1 MTKSNSK
8 TPETILIVDDST
20 ETLELLKRNIDSYNK
35 GYRIYTSTNVSEAIR
50 KLKTIPIDIVITDLQ
65 MPEINGMQ
73 LVKFIRDNHKDTE
86 VLVITGF
93 PSVET
98 AVESIKSGADE
109 YLIKPFTNEEL
120 FIALQKVS
128 NKLYDHRLL
137 QTHNNI
143 QGNVFGIIGESES
156 MLRVFNVIEKISSTN
171 ATVLIT
177 GESGTG
183 KELVARAIHYRSN
196 RSALPFIA
204 VNCAA
209 LPDELLESE
218 LFGHIKGAYT
228 GANETRAGFFQI
240 ADKGTIFLDE
250 ISNTSPSMQAKL
262 LRVLQEKEFYMV
274 GDKKPI
280 KVDVRVIT
288 ATNVDLMHLVKK
300 ENFREDLFYR
310 LNVVNIHIPPLR
322 DRDNDLMLLINHF
335 VNRYTKEIGKSNIPA
350 FSNKTINALK
360 KYCWPGNVRELQSLI
375 YNLVI
380 MSENNKIE
388 TSDLPN
394 AMRFSIKNSPNTNKS
409 LMEIEQEHI
418 LNVLTSVNNN
428 KSEAAK
434 ILGIDRKTLRDKL
447 KNFSAKT
454 EKLK

>member
-20 ETLELLKRNIDSYNK
+20 ETLELLKRNIGSYNK

>member
-8 TPETILIVDDST
+8 NSETILIVDDST
-20 ETLELLKRNIDSYNK
+20 ETLELLKRNIDNYNK
-35 GYRIYTSTNVSEAIR
+35 GYRIYTATNVSDAIR
-50 KLKTIPIDIVITDLQ
+50 KLKTIPIDIVITDLR

-120 FIALQKVS
+120 FISLQKVS
-128 NKLYDHRLL
+128 NKLQTHKLL
-137 QTHNNI
+137 QTPKNI
-143 QGNVFGIIGESES
+143 QGNIFGIIGESES

-209 LPDELLESE
+209 IPDELLESE
-218 LFGHIKGAYT
+218 LFGHIKGAFT

-310 LNVVNIHIPPLR
+310 LNVVNIHIHPLR
-322 DRDNDLMLLINHF
+322 NRDNDLMLLINHF
-335 VNRYTKEIGKSNIPA
+335 VNRYTKEIDKRNIQMRK
-350 FSNKTINALK
+350 NKRHK
-360 KYCWPGNVRELQSLI
+360 KKACL
-375 YNLVI
+375 
-380 MSENNKIE
+380 
-388 TSDLPN
+388 
-394 AMRFSIKNSPNTNKS
+394 
-409 LMEIEQEHI
+409 
-418 LNVLTSVNNN
+418 
-428 KSEAAK
+428 
-434 ILGIDRKTLRDKL
+434 
-447 KNFSAKT
+447 
-454 EKLK
+454 

>member
-8 TPETILIVDDST
+8 NSETILIVDDST
-20 ETLELLKRNIDSYNK
+20 ETLELLKRNIDNYNK
-35 GYRIYTSTNVSEAIR
+35 GYRIYTATNVSEAIR
-50 KLKTIPIDIVITDLQ
+50 KLKTIPIDIVITDLR

-120 FIALQKVS
+120 FISLQKVS
-128 NKLYDHRLL
+128 NKLQTHKLL
-137 QTHNNI
+137 QIPKNI
-143 QGNVFGIIGESES
+143 QGNIFGIIGESES

-209 LPDELLESE
+209 IPDELLESE
-218 LFGHIKGAYT
+218 LFGHIKGAFT

-250 ISNTSPSMQAKL
+250 ISNTSQSMQAKL

-335 VNRYTKEIGKSNIPA
+335 VNRYTKEIGKSHIPV
-350 FSNKTINALK
+350 FSDKTITALK

-409 LMEIEQEHI
+409 LVEIEQEHI

-428 KSEAAK
+428 KSGAAK

-454 EKLK
+454 ENSK

>member
-1 MTKSNSK
+1 MTKLNSK
-8 TPETILIVDDST
+8 SSETILIVDDSI
-20 ETLELLKRNIDSYNK
+20 ETLELIKRNIDNFNK
-35 GYRIYTSTNVSEAIR
+35 GYRVYTATNVTDAMQR
-50 KLKTIPIDIVITDLQ
+50 LKTIPIDIVVTDLR
-65 MPEINGMQ
+65 MPEINGMH
-73 LVKFIRDNHKDTE
+73 LVKFVRDNYKDTE
-86 VLVITGF
+86 VLVITGY

-98 AVESIKSGADE
+98 AIESIKSGAEE
-109 YLIKPFTNEEL
+109 YLTKPFTDEEL
-120 FIALQKVS
+120 HKALQKAS
-128 NKLYDHRLL
+128 NKLFTRELL
-137 QTHNNI
+137 VNKKNT
-143 QGNVFGIIGESES
+143 QGNIFGIIGESEP
-156 MLRVFNVIEKISSTN
+156 MLRVFNIIEKISSTN

-196 RSALPFIA
+196 RSTLPFIA

-209 LPDELLESE
+209 IPDELLESE

-250 ISNTSPSMQAKL
+250 ISNTSQSMQAKL

-288 ATNVDLMHLVKK
+288 ATNVDLMHLVKN
-300 ENFREDLFYR
+300 ENFREDLYYR

-322 DRDNDLMLLINHF
+322 DRDNDLLLLINHF
-335 VNRYTKEIGKSNIPA
+335 ANRYAKELGKNNVPA
-350 FSNKTINALK
+350 FSNETVNALK
-360 KYCWPGNVRELQSLI
+360 KYYWPGNVRELQSMT
-375 YNLVI
+375 YNLVL

-388 TSDLPN
+388 TSDLPP

-409 LMEIEQEHI
+409 LSEIEQKHI
-418 LNVLTSVNNN
+418 INVLASVKNN

-447 KNFSAKT
+447 KNIHAKI
-454 EKLK
+454 ENSK